1 MEIIVAALVLLAI
14 YLVEEDRMTQVAAWF
29 HDFMDYLEQQQQG
42 R

>member
-1 MEIIVAALVLLAI
+1 MEIILAGLVLLAL
-14 YLVEEDRMTQVAAWF
+14 YLLEDQRMTQLGAWF